1 MSPNTSIN
9 AGADTGT
16 QNGNFVHIPFPPYIS
31 PETKYADQRY
41 FSRNGKPQSKLQIGI
56 SLDTFGAWHSTEAGV
71 YRNACEDTAELSL
84 TNHTTHCR
92 FESMV
97 SLGPTELRE
106 LASRLLDAAHDLE
119 INPAKKLVAELQ
131 KGGQP

>member
-1 MSPNTSIN
+1 MPPNTSTD
-9 AGADTGT
+9 AGADNCT
-16 QNGNFVHIPFPPYIS
+16 QNGNFVHIPFPPYIP
-31 PETKYADQRY
+31 PEAKYADQRY
-41 FSRNGKPQSKLQIGI
+41 FSRNGEPHRKLQIEI
-56 SLDTFGAWHSTEAGV
+56 SLDAFGVSHSAEADV
-71 YRNACEDTAELSL
+71 YRNACKDTAELRL

-97 SLGPTELRE
+97 SLGPAELRE